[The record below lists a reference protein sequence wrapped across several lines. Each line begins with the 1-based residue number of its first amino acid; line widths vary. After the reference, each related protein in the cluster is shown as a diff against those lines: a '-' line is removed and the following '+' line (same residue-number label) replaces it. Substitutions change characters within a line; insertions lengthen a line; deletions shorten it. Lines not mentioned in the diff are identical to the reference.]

1 MNKKVT
7 IIGAGRVGS
16 TIAYTLMAKGN
27 VNEIVLID
35 IDKAR
40 ADAETLDIKQ
50 SSIFLSETSIKSGSY
65 EDSKDSDIVIITSGI
80 SRKVGQSRLE
90 LTQTNV
96 NILKSITKQVE
107 KLSPNAIFVLV
118 SNPVDILT
126 YCFHK
131 FTTVPENRI
140 IGTGTLLD
148 TMRLKVRLSEITGT
162 PIKDV
167 NSIMLGEHGDSC
179 VFPWSLSNVKLSE
192 NEKQEVEEFVKNSG
206 ASIISGKGATFYGIA
221 AAVSKLVDC
230 IVLDTNEVLPV
241 SVMLSG
247 EFGIED
253 VCLGL
258 PCRVGAN
265 GKEKVEI
272 KLSESE
278 EVALK
283 NSASKLKDI
292 ISQIEC

>member
-1 MNKKVT
+1 MNRKVT
-7 IIGAGRVGS
+7 IIGSGRVGS

-27 VNEIVLID
+27 INEIVLID
-35 IDKAR
+35 IDRAR

-107 KLSPNAIFVLV
+107 NLNPNAIFVLV

-131 FTTVPENRI
+131 FTSIPENRI

-162 PIKDV
+162 PFKDV
-167 NSIMLGEHGDSC
+167 NAIMLGEHGDSC
-179 VFPWSLSNVKLSE
+179 VFPWSLSNIKLSE

-206 ASIISGKGATFYGIA
+206 ATIISGKGATFYGIA

-241 SVMLSG
+241 SAMLSG

-258 PCRVGAN
+258 PCKVGAN

-272 KLSESE
+272 KLDESE